1 MSVASKRN
9 TDVILMS
16 ACYERMKVL
25 NKSTVIREIDE
36 MLETYCDGCF
46 LKRELKSN
54 GGKTKAHRFCISL
67 CTVGEHLQFL
77 GKELNKVKS

>member
-1 MSVASKRN
+1 MSVAFKHN
-9 TDVILMS
+9 AVVKLMS
-16 ACYERMKVL
+16 ACDERMRGL

-36 MLETYCDGCF
+36 MLETYCDGFF

-54 GGKTKAHRFCISL
+54 GGKTKAHRFCISR

-77 GKELNKVKS
+77 GNELNKVKS